1 MPLLHHLLTEGSRKH
16 PDRIALIF
24 KDASMTY
31 AQVEATSNQL
41 AAVLLRQG
49 VNKGDRVGIMLGK
62 SIESVITLFGILKT
76 GAVYVPL
83 DPLAPVSRIGAIIQ
97 NCGITCLVTSNIH
110 AANMLA
116 EHGPDQPLKKVI
128 ITDTAITPG
137 MLKNNDVEIT
147 AWVEVLNEKAAQ
159 FEGVECSEN
168 DPAYILYTSGST
180 GTPKGVVISHRNA
193 LAFVNMAADYF
204 TISASDRLANH
215 APLHFDLSV
224 FDVFV
229 AIRQGAAIV
238 LIPESFAAFPMA
250 LAEYIDKQKI
260 TVWNSVSSVLTML
273 VDRGALDKYS
283 FSSLR
288 IVHFSGDVLPV
299 KYLRKLTDKMKNAV
313 FYNIYGQ
320 TEANSSLS
328 YRIGVIPENELW
340 KVPIGRPFP
349 GFEVFALNSGNEIVR
364 NAGEEGEL
372 YVKGATVALGHWNDE
387 EKTREKFVQ
396 DPRSGTDQATVYK
409 TGDIVRRE
417 QDGNYSFV
425 GRTDHMVKSRGY
437 RIELTE
443 IELALRS
450 HPAVRQAAAI
460 AVPDELIGNKIIAY
474 VTTVENERPAVSE
487 LLDHCAGILPKYML
501 PEAIEV
507 RESFPATSTGKV
519 NRKELERFARLNY
532 GSLI

>member
-1 MPLLHHLLTEGSRKH
+1 MCLLHHLLAESSRKYA
-16 PDRIALIF
+16 DRIALIF

-31 AQVEATSNQL
+31 AQLEATSNQL
-41 AAVLLRQG
+41 AAVLTRHG
-49 VNKGDRVGIMLGK
+49 VGKGDRVGIMLGK
-62 SIESVITLFGILKT
+62 SIESIISLFGILKA
-76 GAVYVPL
+76 GAIYVPI
-83 DPLAPVSRIGAIIQ
+83 DPLAPVSRTRTILQ
-97 NCGITCLVTSNIH
+97 NCGITCLVTSHKH
-110 AANMLA
+110 AAILLA
-116 EHGPDQPLKKVI
+116 ESETGLLLKSIVL
-128 ITDTAITPG
+128 TDSALTSFAPAN
-137 MLKNNDVEIT
+137 KDVEIT
-147 AWVEVLNEKAAQ
+147 IWTDVVNEKAAQ
-159 FEGVECSEN
+159 FQPIESKET

-180 GTPKGVVISHRNA
+180 GTPKGVVISHWNA

-238 LIPESFAAFPMA
+238 LVPESFAAFPMA

-288 IVHFSGDVLPV
+288 LVHFSGDVLPV

-313 FYNIYGQ
+313 FYNIFGQ

-328 YRIGVIPENELW
+328 YRIDVIPGNELW
-340 KVPIGRPFP
+340 KIPIGRPFP
-349 GFEVFALNSGNEIVR
+349 GFEVFALNSGNETVR

-372 YVKGATVALGHWNDE
+372 YVKGATIALGYWNDE
-387 EKTREKFVQ
+387 DKTREKFVR
-396 DPRSGTDQATVYK
+396 DPRPGTDQAIVYK
-409 TGDIVRRE
+409 TGDIVRWE

-519 NRKELERFARLNY
+519 NRKELERFALLTYR
-532 GSLI
+532 